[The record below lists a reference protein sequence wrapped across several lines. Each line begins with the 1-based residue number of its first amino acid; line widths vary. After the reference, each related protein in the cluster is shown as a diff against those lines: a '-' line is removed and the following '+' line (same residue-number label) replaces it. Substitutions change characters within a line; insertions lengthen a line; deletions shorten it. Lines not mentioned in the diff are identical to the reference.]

1 MAKSILTPHTK
12 SLYTVPYEKPTHP
25 SSTTYLAKAHGYQT
39 RTCLS
44 TNLNL
49 LNKKTMDLEREKQLR
64 NEYSDQRIVSNEQ
77 LERLKKSLT
86 INGFKEVSTP
96 EDNSWKRE
104 AMEFYE
110 IKKDAMTRQER
121 RAYLRMVAKN
131 NRRKH

>member
-1 MAKSILTPHTK
+1 M
-12 SLYTVPYEKPTHP
+12 Y
-25 SSTTYLAKAHGYQT
+25 
-39 RTCLS
+39 
-44 TNLNL
+44 
-49 LNKKTMDLEREKQLR
+49 LERVKQLR
-64 NEYSDQRIVSNEQ
+64 SEYSDQRIVSNEQ

-131 NRRKH
+131 NRRKY